1 MKRAKCRVFR
11 SSNSF
16 RDWSRSTVKKFN
28 CAGLEKKNGFGCR
41 GTPRVYIRT
50 SSEDGCYEH
59 IPPVKSISAER
70 IFLRFI
76 MEIYPGRGIPMKN
89 FVEHYLLQELLTI
102 KQWSNGT
109 GCKQCT
115 YDLR

>member
-1 MKRAKCRVFR
+1 
-11 SSNSF
+11 
-16 RDWSRSTVKKFN
+16 
-28 CAGLEKKNGFGCR
+28 
-41 GTPRVYIRT
+41 
-50 SSEDGCYEH
+50 
-59 IPPVKSISAER
+59 
-70 IFLRFI
+70 